1 MTKKSFYLQDID
13 LKGEI
18 GTKIRQKRGKIKQK
32 DFAKLVGV
40 HKDQISRYETGKSI
54 PRSDIY
60 KRIIGWG
67 ETSEEGLIKEEKI
80 PYHILTVEQKKLID
94 NVKEILESGNDTM
107 IEALK
112 HNIKAFLEAIRVT
125 KNQNE
130 DKGGD

>member
-1 MTKKSFYLQDID
+1 MTKKFFYLQDID
-13 LKGEI
+13 LKREI

-32 DFAKLVGV
+32 DFARLVGV

-67 ETSEEGLIKEEKI
+67 EPSGDGLVKEEEI
-80 PYHILTVEQKKLID
+80 PYHIITDEQKKLID

-112 HNIKAFLEAIRVT
+112 HNIKAFLEAIRVI